1 MAKLAFFYL
10 TYKTQYLFGLLVLIG
25 LSVLLHSFN
34 VNPLAMFTDLGVIL
48 MAFGGVALEVIV
60 NNTRK

>member
-1 MAKLAFFYL
+1 MAKLALFYL
-10 TYKTQYLFGLLVLIG
+10 AYKTQYLFALLVLIG
-25 LSVLLHSFN
+25 VSVLLHSFN
-34 VNPLAMFTDLGVIL
+34 VSFAVAADLGVIL